1 MKNKIILFIL
11 LMALVAAPFAYAG
24 PTEEA
29 RLLQFF
35 ESYLPG
41 LPADQQE
48 AATETARVVTND
60 ELRSYN
66 NYRDYYQETILD
78 GKRLNPLNFAEYV
91 ILAYGDRYGTFRDG
105 ENRYLGY
112 TAMKEAYTN
121 VFFRPDF
128 ADGVQIDQA
137 DWLPIPWEN
146 GLVEEFLERL
156 REPVLKKND
165 FNNQPLFRDNI
176 LSGFEV
182 LNQLYPDYYGLNHS
196 AAKDRDWEKYVQ
208 ILQPPSRFCWGT
220 GRMFRQLPDKSI
232 RYMDVPLI
240 SFGDAALD
248 FSVSLEKDSY
258 QAKPGEVIKTTATFE
273 LNKEYFKSREAKLRL
288 YLETATDEIELSFT
302 PVDPAKKLN
311 GSKYT
316 FKPGEKLEVRFSFS
330 APNGPAEIVASID
343 GTFIK
348 GVTWVEKN
356 SDDNEDRAPVIVAI
370 PDLSTNLE
378 TDSFNVKPGEKI
390 TSTVAYKLDKDHS
403 KPERALLRMHHVV
416 DGQEYPIQ
424 LQPVNGAPVPD
435 KDGYVTLQPGDVKVY
450 EYTFSVQSSNTII
463 RSRINPVDT
472 NQDTN
477 WSNNRA
483 EASVII
489 SQHDIKVEVRPEK
502 DSYTAING
510 GNTGLNFIIRVSRKD
525 DIPGKIRAIG
535 YFEGFNGKYAGR
547 HSMNTTL
554 GPGEYKEIMYGF
566 PAPPG
571 SYTTVAEAW
580 PEGFEDAFPPDNK
593 DESTVYVGN
602 QIFKP
607 DSKIRVDLIDGGPIY
622 R

>member
-1 MKNKIILFIL
+1 MKNKIILFVFL
-11 LMALVAAPFAYAG
+11 LALIVAPFAYAG

-41 LPADQQE
+41 LPPDQQE
-48 AATETARVVTND
+48 AVTESARVVTND

-66 NYRDYYQETILD
+66 NYKDYYQETILD
-78 GKRLNPLNFAEYV
+78 GKRLNPLNFTEYEV
-91 ILAYGDRYGTFRDG
+91 LAYGDRFGTFSFG

-112 TAMKEAYTN
+112 TAMEEAYTN

-128 ADGVQIDQA
+128 AGGVQIDQA
-137 DWLPIPWEN
+137 DWLKEPHKNE
-146 GLVEEFLERL
+146 LVKGFLSQM
-156 REPVLKKND
+156 REPELKKND
-165 FNNQPLFRDNI
+165 FNYQPIYRDNI

-182 LNQLYPDYYGLNHS
+182 LNQAYPDYYGFNY
-196 AAKDRDWEKYVQ
+196 ATAKDRDWENYVQ
-208 ILQPPSRFCWGT
+208 ILQPPSKYCWGT

-240 SFGDAALD
+240 SFSDAALD

-273 LNKEYFKSREAKLRL
+273 LKEYYKPREAKLKI
-288 YLETATDEIELSFT
+288 YLETANDIIELPFT
-302 PVDPAKKLN
+302 PIDAAKKLN
-311 GSKYT
+311 GGKYT
-316 FKPGEKLEVRFSFS
+316 FKPKEKLEVKVSIPVPS
-330 APNGPAEIVASID
+330 GPAEIVASID

-356 SDDNEDRAPVIVAI
+356 SDDNEDRAPVIAAI

-378 TDSFNVKPGEKI
+378 TDSFTNVKPGEKI
-390 TSTVAYKLDKDHS
+390 TSTVAYKLDKDHT
-403 KPERALLRMHHVV
+403 KPERALLRLHHIV
-416 DGQEYPIQ
+416 GEEEYPIQ
-424 LQPVNGAPVPD
+424 LRPVNGAPTPD
-435 KDGYVTLQPGDVKVY
+435 ANGYITLKPGDVKVY
-450 EYTFSVQSSNTII
+450 EYTYTVQSSNTTI
-463 RSRINPVDT
+463 RSRIDPVDT